1 MEIRPLHPLF
11 AAEAIGLDLETP
23 PDEAT
28 FAAARDAFERHS
40 VLVVRGL
47 ERLSPAAQVAF
58 SRRFG
63 PLEIH
68 VMRQFLH
75 PEHPEILLVSNEKR
89 NGQPIGLADAGRY
102 WHSDLSYLAEPS
114 LGSFLLS
121 RVRPAEGGDTL
132 FASMHAA
139 YDRLPASLK
148 QRIVRLSAEHSYA
161 AQADK
166 RAAAGQRPPLTPEQR
181 AAVPPVIHPVV
192 RRHEATGR
200 PALFV
205 NEGFTTRI
213 LDVPEAESAEILEQ
227 LFAASRDPA
236 IQYRHAW
243 RDGDMVMWDNRAVI
257 HLATGCPPEM
267 ARTLHRTTIRGVR
280 PVGMDMRGVAA

>member
-1 MEIRPLHPLF
+1 MEIRKLHPLF

-23 PDEAT
+23 LDEVS
-28 FAAARDAFERHS
+28 FGVVKEAFERHS

-47 ERLSPAAQVAF
+47 DALSPAAQVAF

-75 PEHPEILLVSNEKR
+75 PAHPEILLVSNELLDGK
-89 NGQPIGLADAGRY
+89 PIGLADAGRY
-102 WHSDLSYLAEPS
+102 WHSDLSYMAEPS

-139 YDRLPASLK
+139 YDRLPESLRH
-148 QRIVRLSAEHSYA
+148 RIDGLSAEHSYA

-166 RAAAGQRPPLTPEQR
+166 RAASGQRPPLTPEQR
-181 AAVPPVIHPVV
+181 AAVPPVVHPVV

-213 LDVPEAESAEILEQ
+213 LGIPEAESTEILEQ
-227 LFAASRDPA
+227 LFAAARDPA
-236 IQYRHAW
+236 VQYRHVW

-267 ARTLHRTTIRGVR
+267 ARTLHRTTIRGAR
-280 PVGMDMRGVAA
+280 PVGMAA

>member
-1 MEIRPLHPLF
+1 MQINKLSPLF
-11 AAEAIGLDLETP
+11 AAEVVGLDLETP
-23 PDEAT
+23 PDEAIFGAVKT
-28 FAAARDAFERHS
+28 AFEENS

-47 ERLSPAAQVAF
+47 DRLSPAAQVAF

-68 VMRQFLH
+68 VMRQFLL
-75 PEHPEILLVSNEKR
+75 EGHPEILLVSNETRDGK
-89 NGQPIGLADAGRY
+89 PIGLADAGRY
-102 WHSDLSYLAEPS
+102 WHSDLSYMAEPS

-121 RVRPAEGGDTL
+121 RVRPAQGGDTL

-139 YDRLPASLK
+139 YDRLPESLK
-148 QRIVRLSAEHSYA
+148 KRIMGLRAEHSYA

-166 RAAAGQRPPLTPEQR
+166 RAAAGERPPLTQEQR

-213 LDVPEAESAEILEQ
+213 LDIPEAESSEILEQ
-227 LFAASRDPA
+227 LFAAARDPA
-236 IQYRHAW
+236 IQYRHVW

-267 ARTLHRTTIRGVR
+267 ARTLHRTTIRGVQ
-280 PVGMDMRGVAA
+280 PVGMAA

>member
-1 MEIRPLHPLF
+1 MEIRPLHALF
-11 AAEAIGLDLETP
+11 AAEAIGLDLEAP
-23 PDEAT
+23 PDEAS
-28 FAAARDAFERHS
+28 FAAVKEAFERHS

-47 ERLSPAAQVAF
+47 DRLSPAAQVAF

-75 PEHPEILLVSNEKR
+75 PAHPEILLVSNEQRDGK
-89 NGQPIGLADAGRY
+89 PIGLADAGRY
-102 WHSDLSYLAEPS
+102 WHSDLSYMAEPS
-114 LGSFLLS
+114 IGSFLLS
-121 RVRPAEGGDTL
+121 RVRPAAGGDTL

-139 YDRLPASLK
+139 YDRLPDSLQ
-148 QRIVRLSAEHSYA
+148 QRIAGLSAEHSYA
-161 AQADK
+161 AQADR

-181 AAVPPVIHPVV
+181 AAVPPVVHPVV

-213 LDVPEAESAEILEQ
+213 LGIPEAASAEILEQ
-227 LFAASRDPA
+227 LFAAARDPA
-236 IQYRHAW
+236 IQYRHVW
-243 RDGDMVMWDNRAVI
+243 RDGDMVMWDNRAVV

-267 ARTLHRTTIRGVR
+267 ARTLHRTTIRGSR
-280 PVGMDMRGVAA
+280 PVGMAA

>member
-1 MEIRPLHPLF
+1 MKINKLSPLF
-11 AAEAIGLDLETP
+11 AAEVIGLDLETP
-23 PDEAT
+23 PDEAS
-28 FAAARDAFERHS
+28 FGAVKAAFEENS

-47 ERLSPAAQVAF
+47 DRLSPAAQVAF

-68 VMRQFLH
+68 VMRQFLLAD
-75 PEHPEILLVSNEKR
+75 HPEILLVSNETRDGK
-89 NGQPIGLADAGRY
+89 PIGLADAGRY
-102 WHSDLSYLAEPS
+102 WHSDLSYMAEPS

-139 YDRLPASLK
+139 YDLLPESLK
-148 QRIVRLSAEHSYA
+148 KRIGGLRAEHSYA

-166 RAAAGQRPPLTPEQR
+166 RAAAGERPPLTPEQR

-213 LDVPEAESAEILEQ
+213 LGISEAESTEILEQ
-227 LFAASRDPA
+227 LFAAARDPA
-236 IQYRHAW
+236 IQYRHVW

-267 ARTLHRTTIRGVR
+267 ARTLHRTTIRGIV
-280 PVGMDMRGVAA
+280 PLGMEQEGIAA